1 MDGAT
6 GKPYA
11 TQYRRIVDCLYR
23 VVLGLIRSIFTISA
37 VIRAKYVTS
46 PNNLKFTL
54 NCLAVAT
61 VILYVQIHTY
71 TITYMHTPIHAYT
84 VTHYIHNK
92 KFKHSHNNIIKHT
105 G

>member
-61 VILYVQIHTY
+61 VILYVRIHTY
-71 TITYMHTPIHAYT
+71 TITYI
-84 VTHYIHNK
+84 YIHLYT
-92 KFKHSHNNIIKHT
+92 HLHYHLYAHT
-105 G
+105 YTCLHCHTLYT